1 MPDVTLPP
9 VGRWDVGMNV
19 QWSPVAQAISIDV
32 LAEEFVGEAIEV
44 PGMGTVDEFWLTM
57 PVTMGGGPTGGRVKV
72 ADALYDTP
80 EPAMEMIGEYGY
92 GAGPMPEDVGII
104 GLEEVALVATGE
116 TSVPPV
122 LQG

>member
-1 MPDVTLPP
+1 
-9 VGRWDVGMNV
+9 MNV
-19 QWSPVAQAISIDV
+19 QGAPVAQPRSIDALV
-32 LAEEFVGEAIEV
+32 NKVVGEAMEV
-44 PGMGTVDEFWLTM
+44 PGMGIVDEFWLPV

-80 EPAMEMIGEYGY
+80 EPVMETIGEYGY
-92 GAGPMPEDVGII
+92 GAGPMPEDVGIV